1 MKNLSLTAQLRNTEE
16 KTKDLRNNKIIPAV
30 VYGKGT
36 ESMSIQMNYSDF
48 LRLFR
53 ISGESHIIN
62 LKVGKKEIE
71 VLVHEI
77 QREPVSG
84 DFIHIDFYAITRWE
98 LLTTKINLN
107 FVGESAA
114 AKEWALIE
122 EHIKEI
128 EVKCLPKNLVDNF
141 EIDLSKLKE
150 VGDSIRISDLD
161 LWENFEIISNIEDVI
176 VAASKP
182 AKIEVEENI
191 EEVATEDSEWE
202 KEEQK

>member
-98 LLTTKINLN
+98 LLTTKINLD
-107 FVGESAA
+107 FVGESNA